1 MNEATRNARVQVPRV
16 SGVELS
22 YDWFCRAVGLI
33 CMVMGLAYWIR
44 LIGIYDGA
52 LWRFDLMPLHW
63 QVACTVLSV
72 LFPIAATGLWMTVS
86 WGPVI
91 WILAVATEIAMYAGF
106 PELYGARPALVALHV
121 MTVIVFAA
129 LRILLAWEAYKRTER
144 PQ

>member
-1 MNEATRNARVQVPRV
+1 MSEATRNSRVRLPHI
-16 SGVELS
+16 SATELG
-22 YDWFCRAVGLI
+22 YDWLCRALALT
-33 CMVMGLAYWIR
+33 CMAIGLAYWVR

-91 WILAVATEIAMYAGF
+91 WVIAAVGEIVMYAGF
-106 PELYGARPALVALHV
+106 PELFGARPALVAFHIAALA
-121 MTVIVFAA
+121 VFAVW
-129 LRILLAWEAYKRTER
+129 RVLLAWEHYKRASSA
-144 PQ
+144 